1 MRYTDRTVT
10 DDEVL
15 QRIIELIREKGLRQQ
30 DVTNYLGIKNNA
42 FTRWKYDNGKSY
54 IKYLDDIANFLGVTR
69 QYLLEGVNKSGFDEI
84 LSPEE
89 KAIIKGY
96 RKLNMGDRKCIANM
110 IILYSNTMQ

>member
-15 QRIIELIREKGLRQQ
+15 KRIIELIREKGLRQQ

-54 IKYLDDIANFLGVTR
+54 ILKVGL
-69 QYLLEGVNKSGFDEI
+69 
-84 LSPEE
+84 
-89 KAIIKGY
+89 
-96 RKLNMGDRKCIANM
+96 
-110 IILYSNTMQ
+110 